1 MEEARRR
8 PYLGVVR
15 FSVWRTWPYTMRS
28 RQTVHFPI
36 AIEGLPYVLLI
47 LAVSIVLALLN
58 LHIVAALAFVA
69 SVFVAAF
76 FRDPN
81 REVQAKDE
89 HVVSPADGKV
99 IAVSEVAPSHAGD
112 KPGTKV
118 CIFMSLFNCH
128 INRSPITGGVTSVQH
143 TPGRFLAAFN
153 QRASEV
159 NERTNIEL
167 VDTLGDTF
175 SCVQVAGI
183 VARRI
188 VCRIKQGDRVR
199 AGQRIGMIKF
209 GSRVDVLVPSTYEVL
224 VKAGDR
230 VKAGVDAIGR
240 RRVLTQEHVTG

>member
-1 MEEARRR
+1 MH
-8 PYLGVVR
+8 P
-15 FSVWRTWPYTMRS
+15 
-28 RQTVHFPI
+28 PI
-36 AIEGLPYVLLI
+36 ASEGLPYVLLI
-47 LAVSIVLALLN
+47 LAASIVLALLS
-58 LHIVAALAFVA
+58 LHIAAALVFLF

-81 REVQAKDE
+81 RNVEAKDE
-89 HVVSPADGKV
+89 IAVSPADGKV
-99 IAVSEVAPSHAGD
+99 IAVSEAAPSRAGD
-112 KPGTKV
+112 RPDIRV

-128 INRSPITGGVTSVQH
+128 INRSPITGSVTSVQH

-167 VDTLGDTF
+167 VDAFGDVF
-175 SCVQVAGI
+175 SCVQVAGV

-209 GSRVDVLVPSTYEVL
+209 GSRVDVLIPSTFEVL
-224 VKAGDR
+224 VQEGDR

-240 RRVLTQEHVTG
+240 RVLAQEHVTE